1 MNINGGD
8 TVFVLLSSA
17 LVLMMTPGLAFFYA
31 GMVRQKNVVNT
42 IMLCFAAMGVV
53 SLQWLV
59 LGYSLSFGPGVVFAP
74 GWLGSWAWAGL
85 AHVGLEPNAA
95 YAATIPHLA
104 FMIFQA
110 MFAIITPALISGAIV
125 ERIRFTSFLA
135 FILIWATVV
144 YDTVAHWVWAAD
156 GWLHALGAL
165 DFAGGTVVHITA
177 GTAGLVAAL
186 MLGRRDGHGHVE
198 HPPHNAPL
206 VLMGAALLW
215 VGWFGFNAGSALAA
229 NGVATL
235 AFVTTHMAAA
245 TGLLTWIAIEYRAK
259 GHVSVT
265 GAVSGMVAGLVGI
278 TPAAGYVTPL
288 ASVAIGF
295 AAAALCQVA
304 TSYKARTSLDDTL
317 DTFALHGVGGIVG
330 ALLTGVFASKAANPG
345 GADGLLYGNPHQL
358 LTQGVAVGATVAFTA
373 IATWGILKALGLV
386 MALRVDRDVEAAGL
400 DEHLHGAPGYL
411 FNPTE
416 RRAGGGRPQ
425 VVSSPD

>member
-1 MNINGGD
+1 
-8 TVFVLLSSA
+8 
-17 LVLMMTPGLAFFYA
+17 
-31 GMVRQKNVVNT
+31 
-42 IMLCFAAMGVV
+42 
-53 SLQWLV
+53 
-59 LGYSLSFGPGVVFAP
+59 LGYSLSFGPGAAVAP

-85 AHVGLEPNAA
+85 AHVDLAPNPA
-95 YAATIPHLA
+95 YAATIPHMA

-135 FILIWATVV
+135 FMLVWATVV
-144 YDTVAHWVWAAD
+144 YDTVAHWVWSTD

-245 TGLLTWIAIEYRAK
+245 AGLLTWIAIEYQRK

-278 TPAAGYVTPL
+278 TPAAGFVTPL
-288 ASVAIGF
+288 ASVAIGV
-295 AAAALCQVA
+295 AAAGLCFVA
-304 TSYKARTSLDDTL
+304 TTYKARTSLDDTL

-330 ALLTGVFASKAANPG
+330 ALLTGVFASKAANAG

-358 LTQGVAVGATVAFTA
+358 LTQAIAVGATVAFTA
-373 IATWGILKALGLV
+373 VATWGILKLLGLV
-386 MALRVDRDVEAAGL
+386 MALRVDPDVEAAGL

-416 RRAGGGRPQ
+416 RRAGGSRPQ